1 MKIFNYDD
9 ADENLINDRN
19 VNFCQTMEHLNQQ
32 HGKNADTANQAL
44 FMELTFS
51 DLIRACPYSEV
62 KVINGSRVDLDHSLA
77 NGKYKTS
84 TTITDSRD
92 AKIFEVIYYE
102 EINST
107 S

>member
-1 MKIFNYDD
+1 MQIFSLDD
-9 ADENLINDRN
+9 AGENLISDRN
-19 VNFCQTMEHLNQQ
+19 VNFCQSVNHLNQH
-32 HGKNADTANQAL
+32 HGKNVDTANQAL

-51 DLIRACPYSEV
+51 ELIRACPYSEV

>member
-1 MKIFNYDD
+1 MQISFYNDT
-9 ADENLINDRN
+9 DEYLISDRN
-19 VNFCQTMEHLNQQ
+19 VNFCQSVAHLNQH
-32 HGKNADTANQAL
+32 HGKNSEMFSSHAF

-51 DLIRACPYSEV
+51 ELVQACPYSEV

-102 EINST
+102 EIK
-107 S
+107 

>member
-1 MKIFNYDD
+1 MKIFNYNDT
-9 ADENLINDRN
+9 DEYLISDRN
-19 VNFCQTMEHLNQQ
+19 VNFCQSVSHLNQ
-32 HGKNADTANQAL
+32 HYGKNADTSNHAL

-51 DLIRACPYSEV
+51 ELMRACPYSEV
-62 KVINGSRVDLDHSLA
+62 KVINGSRLDLDHSLA
-77 NGKYKTS
+77 NGKYKTT
-84 TTITDSRD
+84 TTITDASD

>member
-1 MKIFNYDD
+1 MS
-9 ADENLINDRN
+9 
-19 VNFCQTMEHLNQQ
+19 HLSQ
-32 HGKNADTANQAL
+32 HYGRNADTANHAV

-51 DLIRACPYSEV
+51 ELIRACPYSEV
-62 KVINGSRVDLDHSLA
+62 KVINGSRLDLDHSLA
-77 NGKYKTS
+77 NGKYKTT
-84 TTITDSRD
+84 TTITDSKD